1 MMAKNKM
8 KTRKT
13 AAKRVKITS
22 KKKLVKK
29 SIMSSH
35 LKRKWNTDKRLRKRK
50 DRLITAKGYKASF
63 KKLLPGKA

>member
-1 MMAKNKM
+1 MAKYKM

-63 KKLLPGKA
+63 RKLLPGRA